1 MKISPIDIRQHTFEK
16 GFRGYDID
24 EVDAFMN
31 SLSQEWERVT
41 IENKLLKSQLDTAE
55 KDLARMKDIEK
66 TLYLT
71 LKTAEEASTKIT
83 SQASEEAEHRLKES
97 VIKSDE
103 MINKAMITATKLV
116 NDAETQSKAIKNEI
130 ANELRNQ
137 ERDFKAIEKYRDN
150 LIVQLRTLVNNTG
163 EIIERFDKKFSNE
176 SAQLR
181 LGEVRKQLELAS
193 NAPETDANQPE
204 LEFGNADSAEQPIG
218 VPEENLL
225 PQQLDTEPENIDE
238 PIEDTVEI
246 EIEELAAEEVAV
258 EETIIETISEHSKRD
273 IADETMEEINRLK
286 SSRNEEP
293 SKTPANQDLPNK
305 KNTGSFFDQIG

>member
-83 SQASEEAEHRLKES
+83 SQASEEAEQRLKES

-204 LEFGNADSAEQPIG
+204 LEFGTADTEEQPVG
-218 VPEENLL
+218 VLEENLL
-225 PQQLDTEPENIDE
+225 PKELDTESENINK
-238 PIEDTVEI
+238 PIDTVEI
-246 EIEELAAEEVAV
+246 EIEELAAEEVTV
-258 EETIIETISEHSKRD
+258 EETTIETISEHSKRD

>member
-1 MKISPIDIRQHTFEK
+1 MKISPIDIRKHTFEK

-31 SLSQEWERVT
+31 SLSQEWERVAS
-41 IENKLLKSQLDTAE
+41 ENKTLRAQLEAAE
-55 KDLARMKDIEK
+55 KDLMRMKDIEK

-83 SQASEEAEHRLKES
+83 SQASEEAELRLKES
-97 VIKSDE
+97 EEKSEE
-103 MINKAMITATKLV
+103 MINKAMITATKMV
-116 NDAETQSKAIKNEI
+116 NDAETKAQSIKNDI

-137 ERDFKAIEKYRDN
+137 ERDFKALEKYRDN

-176 SAQLR
+176 SAQVKFVQIR
-181 LGEVRKQLELAS
+181 QQLEQPREEVEA
-193 NAPETDANQPE
+193 DVIQPE
-204 LEFGNADSAEQPIG
+204 LEFGNAEVNEENTTIVEEEDIISQTTTSDAGIESM
-218 VPEENLL
+218 PEEKA
-225 PQQLDTEPENIDE
+225 EVIVE
-238 PIEDTVEI
+238 EDIVAAAEI
-246 EIEELAAEEVAV
+246 ETVSER
-258 EETIIETISEHSKRD
+258 ETSKKD

-286 SSRNEEP
+286 SNRSEEP
-293 SKTPANQDLPNK
+293 VPTAPTEDAPVK